1 VNISEL
7 SLDYPSEPDLIH
19 MGRGGRNT
27 GVSVPHLPHPNFINH
42 TATNSTLM
50 KYTARHIQRFL
61 ETGRID
67 ATLWKNHFP
76 TLLPTQVPTCD
87 DCGELKERTCAG
99 GRDPVECFLA
109 KAPAAEPGGEHRQKK
124 RDPMLGLGAQ
134 GLKVRKT
141 PKPKDQSKM

>member
-1 VNISEL
+1 
-7 SLDYPSEPDLIH
+7 
-19 MGRGGRNT
+19 
-27 GVSVPHLPHPNFINH
+27 
-42 TATNSTLM
+42 M

-76 TLLPTQVPTCD
+76 TLLPTQVPACG
-87 DCGELKERTCAG
+87 DCGEFKDRTCAG
-99 GRDPVECFLA
+99 GRDPVECFLG
-109 KAPAAEPGGEHRQKK
+109 KAPAAEPAGEHRQKK

-134 GLKVRKT
+134 GQKVRKT